1 MVTAQLSYV
10 IGSGV
15 PSLVAP
21 MGGVA
26 TIVTI
31 GLAFLVASVVV
42 MALGNRSR
50 AS

>member
-1 MVTAQLSYV
+1 VTAQLSYV

-26 TIVTI
+26 TIVTVA
-31 GLAFLVASVVV
+31 LAFLVASVLV
-42 MALGNRSR
+42 MALANRSGT
-50 AS
+50 S